1 MRGMSVEEVEAEL
14 TTILEGIGEGFY
26 SVDGQWRVTRLNAV
40 AARHFRRAAEDMV
53 GRVLWDMFPAARETA
68 LGKLFLDTMASRR
81 PVASE
86 TPSVVF
92 DGPWL
97 AFRLFPLKD
106 GMGIV
111 FRDIT
116 DRKRAE
122 RHREV
127 LISELDHRVKNALA
141 MSQAI
146 AAQTL
151 RAAGVPAE
159 LRQALDARLATLGN
173 VNNVVTDPS
182 WQNAEFAA
190 IVDASLKPHRVA
202 GRDSIAISGPGFRAR
217 RQGAVAVSM
226 ALHELATNATKYGAL
241 SFDGG
246 TVTLAWR
253 LDGDRFHL
261 RWEEQG
267 GPPVTPPARKG
278 FGSVL
283 IEQVVPAELRG
294 EAQIAYAP
302 TGVVYRID
310 APLHTLAA
318 DGS

>member
-1 MRGMSVEEVEAEL
+1 
-14 TTILEGIGEGFY
+14 
-26 SVDGQWRVTRLNAV
+26 
-40 AARHFRRAAEDMV
+40 
-53 GRVLWDMFPAARETA
+53 
-68 LGKLFLDTMASRR
+68 
-81 PVASE
+81 
-86 TPSVVF
+86 
-92 DGPWL
+92 
-97 AFRLFPLKD
+97 
-106 GMGIV
+106 
-111 FRDIT
+111 
-116 DRKRAE
+116 
-122 RHREV
+122 
-127 LISELDHRVKNALA
+127 
-141 MSQAI
+141 
-146 AAQTL
+146 
-151 RAAGVPAE
+151 
-159 LRQALDARLATLGN
+159 
-173 VNNVVTDPS
+173 
-182 WQNAEFAA
+182 
-190 IVDASLKPHRVA
+190 
-202 GRDSIAISGPGFRAR
+202 
-217 RQGAVAVSM
+217 M